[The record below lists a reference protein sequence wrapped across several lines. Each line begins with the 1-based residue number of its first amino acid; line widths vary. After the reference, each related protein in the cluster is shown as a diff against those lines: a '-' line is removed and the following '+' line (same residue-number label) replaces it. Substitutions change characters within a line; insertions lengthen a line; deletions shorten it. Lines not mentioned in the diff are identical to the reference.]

1 MVAWSGGGQV
11 KQIASLFADV
21 FRVELKPSQSF
32 AHTYKN
38 GTEKY
43 FSTCLICDNG
53 KFMAGAYETKSEGF
67 FSVGS
72 HSHCVSPELSRS
84 RRLSLELWGV
94 KFTRHTHHGW

>member
-21 FRVELKPSQSF
+21 FWVELQPSQSF
-32 AHTYKN
+32 AHTYQN

-43 FSTCLICDNG
+43 FYMCLICGNG
-53 KFMAGAYETKSEGF
+53 KFMAGAYETQSEGF

-72 HSHCVSPELSRS
+72 DSHCVSPELSRS